1 MAQENPRKN
10 LKMPHPPY
18 VEDQIRQRA
27 YELYESRGREDGHEV
42 EDWLNAEEE
51 ITKRGTRTAA
61 A

>member
-10 LKMPHPPY
+10 LKMPHSPH
-18 VEDQIRQRA
+18 VEELIRQRA
-27 YELYESRGREDGHEV
+27 YELYESRGREEGHEV
-42 EDWLNAEEE
+42 EDWLSAEEE